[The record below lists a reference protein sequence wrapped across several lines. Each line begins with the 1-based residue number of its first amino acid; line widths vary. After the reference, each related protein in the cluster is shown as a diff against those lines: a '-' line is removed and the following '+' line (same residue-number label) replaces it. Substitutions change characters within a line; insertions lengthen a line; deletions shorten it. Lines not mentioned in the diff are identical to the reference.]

1 MKKKNTVFHDMIQPL
16 IVLVL
21 ICLVVSAL
29 LGFTNSVTAP
39 IVEQHKQ
46 EEAARVRKEVLGID
60 AGSEAA
66 FTEIDCD
73 TEALGIE
80 SAFRE
85 DSGRGYVVTARNKG
99 YGDGGVTVT
108 VGLDAEG
115 KVIGLS
121 ADVTSETKGVGS
133 KTGEK
138 SFTDRFLGLTGN
150 CDAIDGITGATY
162 SSKAVKA
169 GVNAALAA
177 YAAIH

>member
-1 MKKKNTVFHDMIQPL
+1 MKAHAVSPVIISEGDVFSARPDPIL
-16 IVLVL
+16 I
-21 ICLVVSAL
+21 
-29 LGFTNSVTAP
+29 
-39 IVEQHKQ
+39 
-46 EEAARVRKEVLGID
+46 
-60 AGSEAA
+60 
-66 FTEIDCD
+66 
-73 TEALGIE
+73 
-80 SAFRE
+80 RE
-85 DSGRGYVVTARNKG
+85 DHILSAS
-99 YGDGGVTVT
+99 
-108 VGLDAEG
+108 E
-115 KVIGLS
+115 GLS